1 MGKIVFGLLTVLLST
16 AAMASEQY
24 ICSAELPQGEA
35 QVIVQ
40 NDLSVGQQIY
50 LRFYHRAS
58 NQTYQG
64 TLAVTASQNNDF
76 LAQGRIHAFEPNP
89 SIEVSLTGTLDPNNN
104 ETQTLQLYAGSNDQ
118 VDKRIEY
125 GYGNVLR
132 CHKQ

>member
-1 MGKIVFGLLTVLLST
+1 
-16 AAMASEQY
+16 MASEQY
-24 ICSAELPQGEA
+24 ICSAELPKGEVEVVVENNLA
-35 QVIVQ
+35 
-40 NDLSVGQQIY
+40 VGQQIS
-50 LRFYHRAS
+50 LRFHHSAS
-58 NQTYQG
+58 NQIYKG
-64 TLAVTASQNNDF
+64 TLAVVASQNNDF

-89 SIEVSLTGTLDPNNN
+89 SIEVSLNGTLDPNSN